1 MSLREFAASILTSG
15 GRKRRP
21 ASRRKAA
28 DRNAPGVVLW
38 EIGMATAACLG
49 VALVVNLLLL
59 AFDVRH

>member
-1 MSLREFAASILTSG
+1 MSLREFAAAILTSG
-15 GRKRRP
+15 GRKRHP
-21 ASRRKAA
+21 ATGKKAA

-38 EIGMATAACLG
+38 EIGMAIAACLG